1 MPETTSEK
9 VEQQT
14 LQHQMIHMA
23 TAYWASSLIYVA
35 ADLELADHLA
45 EAPRTA
51 AEIAQ
56 STGSDAPSL
65 YRVMR
70 TLAGMGLFTEDSGQ
84 RFSLTPLGETL
95 RVGTPGSVRSA
106 VLTLAGDL
114 VAKPLSKLSY
124 SIKTGM
130 PAFEKIFG
138 MPVFA
143 WLAKHPV
150 KASMFSETM
159 VGFHGAEPEAVAKAY
174 DFSQAQT
181 VIDIGGATGNLL
193 AAILSHHREP
203 RGMLFDLPH
212 VVRDA
217 PPLIKARGLSE
228 RIAIEAGNFFEGVP
242 VADGAYLLSHIIHD
256 WGEAQ
261 CLTIL
266 SNCRRAMNANSRLL
280 IIEMVLPSGN
290 TPHPGKMLD
299 MIMLT
304 AAPGGQE
311 RIESEYCELLEKAG
325 FRLTRVVPTE
335 SAVSIVEALP
345 A

>member
-1 MPETTSEK
+1 M
-9 VEQQT
+9 
-14 LQHQMIHMA
+14 
-23 TAYWASSLIYVA
+23 
-35 ADLELADHLA
+35 
-45 EAPRTA
+45 
-51 AEIAQ
+51 
-56 STGSDAPSL
+56 
-65 YRVMR
+65 
-70 TLAGMGLFTEDSGQ
+70 
-84 RFSLTPLGETL
+84 
-95 RVGTPGSVRSA
+95 
-106 VLTLAGDL
+106 
-114 VAKPLSKLSY
+114 
-124 SIKTGM
+124 
-130 PAFEKIFG
+130 
-138 MPVFA
+138 
-143 WLAKHPV
+143 
-150 KASMFSETM
+150 
-159 VGFHGAEPEAVAKAY
+159 
-174 DFSQAQT
+174 
-181 VIDIGGATGNLL
+181 L
-193 AAILSHHREP
+193 AAILSDHREP

-228 RIAIEAGNFFEGVP
+228 RIAIEAGNFFESVP

-325 FRLTRVVPTE
+325 FRLTRVVPTQ
-335 SAVSIVEALP
+335 SATSIVEALP
-345 A
+345 TKCVNVSSSTTAQLPGRSDGCAARQTRRCAPRPARRAAS

>member
-1 MPETTSEK
+1 MPETTSEEI
-9 VEQQT
+9 EQQT
-14 LQHQMIHMA
+14 PQHQMIHMA
-23 TAYWASSLIYVA
+23 TAYWASSLVYVA
-35 ADLELADHLA
+35 ADLQLADHLA

-70 TLAGMGLFTEDSGQ
+70 TLASMGLFAEDSDQ

-95 RVGTPGSVRSA
+95 RVGTPGSVRSS
-106 VLTLAGDL
+106 VLTLAGEL
-114 VAKPLSKLSY
+114 FAKPFSELSY
-124 SIKTGM
+124 SIKTGK
-130 PAFEKIFG
+130 PAFDKIFG
-138 MPVFA
+138 MPEFA

-150 KASMFSETM
+150 EASMFSETM
-159 VGFHGAEPEAVAKAY
+159 VGFHGAEPKAVAKAY

-181 VIDIGGATGNLL
+181 VIDVGGATGNLL

-203 RGMLFDLPH
+203 RGVLFDLPH

-217 PPLIKARGLSE
+217 PTLIKARGLSE
-228 RIAIEAGNFFEGVP
+228 RIAIEAGSFFESVP

-256 WGEAQ
+256 WGEDQ

-266 SNCRRAMNANSRLL
+266 RNCRRAMKPDSRLL
-280 IIEMVLPSGN
+280 IIEMVLPTGN

-299 MIMLT
+299 IVML
-304 AAPGGQE
+304 AVPGGQE
-311 RIESEYCELLEKAG
+311 RTEPGYRELLEKAG